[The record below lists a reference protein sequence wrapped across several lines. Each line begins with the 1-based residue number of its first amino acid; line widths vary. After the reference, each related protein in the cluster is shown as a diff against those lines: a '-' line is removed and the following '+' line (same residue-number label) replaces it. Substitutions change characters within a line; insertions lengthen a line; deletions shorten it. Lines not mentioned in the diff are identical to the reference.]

1 MIYYSYLKKFIYL
14 LNKVKGDLN
23 ELNDNIKEEKMKC
36 IIFKCSNLVT
46 NISNRI
52 NKMIEEDN
60 YSYLILFEIN
70 KNFISLRSYLIEVY
84 NENINLNINKII
96 RTCLINVDICVDT
109 IKKFQ

>member
-36 IIFKCSNLVT
+36 IILKCSNLVT

-60 YSYLILFEIN
+60 YSYFILFEIN

-109 IKKFQ
+109 IKKLQ

>member
-1 MIYYSYLKKFIYL
+1 MIHYSYLKNFIYL
-14 LNKVKGDLN
+14 LNKVKCNLN
-23 ELNDNIKEEKMKC
+23 ELNDNIKEGKMKC

-70 KNFISLRSYLIEVY
+70 KNFISLQSYLIEVY

-96 RTCLINVDICVDT
+96 RTCLIDIDICINT
-109 IKKFQ
+109 INKLQ